1 MRIDSYNFSSVDLDN
16 LPINSDWDGRD
27 VSENLMHRIHAYP
40 AKFPAFITTKAIQY
54 AESKSI
60 HVETVA
66 DIFCGCGTVAY
77 ETVKANRHF
86 WGCDINPVATLIA
99 RTKSR
104 HYDNVRLATYYEQI
118 VKEFAIRIFDDSDAI
133 ANNERVKY
141 WFLQQQIEDLSKL
154 KQAIEIVVD
163 DETYRDFFLCA
174 FSNILKSCSRWLTK
188 SIKPQVDPNKKPHD
202 VMAAFAMQV
211 KMMQKANQ
219 VNEINGGL
227 ADIETTNC
235 LSKTV
240 EQPFVDLLVTSPPYV
255 TSYEYAD
262 LHQLSTLWLGYTDDY
277 RSFREGTIGSLYGE
291 NHLSEHL
298 KNLNHTGQDIVFKLY
313 AIDMSKCRS
322 VSQYYIDMQN
332 AVKKVYDLIR
342 PGGAT
347 LFVIGNTE
355 YKGVKIDNARH
366 LIETL
371 LDEGFEDVDVERR
384 KISNK
389 ILTPYRDSV
398 GKFTTD
404 KKSRKIYSEE
414 FIIFAKKPICQNN

>member
-1 MRIDSYNFSSVDLDN
+1 
-16 LPINSDWDGRD
+16 
-27 VSENLMHRIHAYP
+27 MHRIHAYP

-54 AESKSI
+54 AESQNIK
-60 HVETVA
+60 VDTVA

-77 ETVKANRHF
+77 ETVKAKRHF

-104 HYDNVRLATYYEQI
+104 HYDNARITRYFYDI
-118 VKEFAIRIFDDSDAI
+118 VFNFSIQVYDETDAI

-141 WFLQQQIEDLSKL
+141 WFFEEQIEDLSKL
-154 KQAIEIVVD
+154 KTAIESVVE
-163 DETYRDFFLCA
+163 DESYREFFLCA

-188 SIKPQVDPNKKPHD
+188 SIKPQVDPTKKPHD
-202 VMAAFAMQV
+202 VLDAFITQV
-211 KMMQKANQ
+211 KMMQKANME
-219 VNEINGGL
+219 NEIKDNL
-227 ADIETTNC
+227 ADIQTVNC
-235 LSKTV
+235 LTKAIDR
-240 EQPFVDLLVTSPPYV
+240 PFVDLLVTSPPYV

-277 RSFREGTIGSLYGE
+277 RSFRDGTIGSLHGTS
-291 NHLSEHL
+291 NFTEHL
-298 KNLNHTGQDIVFKLY
+298 KNLNHTGKNIVFKLY
-313 AIDMSKCRS
+313 SVDKTKCRS

-332 AVKKVYDLIR
+332 AVKKVYEMIK
-342 PGGAT
+342 PGGGV

-355 YKGVKIDNARH
+355 YKNVKIDNARH

-371 LDEGFEDVDVERR
+371 LNEGFERVEVERR

-389 ILTPYRDSV
+389 ILTPYRDAV

-404 KKSRKIYSEE
+404 NNSRKIYSEE
-414 FIIFAKKPICQNN
+414 FIIFGRKPSWERH

>member
-1 MRIDSYNFSSVDLDN
+1 MRVDSCNYSTVDLDT
-16 LPINSDWDGRD
+16 LPINHDWDGRD

-40 AKFPAFITTKAIQY
+40 AKFPAFITTKAIKY
-54 AESKSI
+54 AESKDI
-60 HVETVA
+60 HVNTVA

-77 ETVKANRHF
+77 ETVKAKRHF

-104 HYDNVRLATYYEQI
+104 HYDNNLLTFHYEQI
-118 VKEFAIRIFDDSDAI
+118 LNAFALQTFDETDAV
-133 ANNERVKY
+133 ANNERIKY
-141 WFLQQQIEDLSKL
+141 WFFQQQIEDLSKL
-154 KQAIEIVVD
+154 KQAIQTTVD
-163 DETYRDFFLCA
+163 EEAYREFFLCA

-188 SIKPQVDPNKKPHD
+188 SIKPQIDPIKKPHD
-202 VMAAFAMQV
+202 VLSAFGTQV
-211 KMMQKANQ
+211 KMMQKANM
-219 VNEINGGL
+219 VNEIDGGL

-240 EQPFVDLLVTSPPYV
+240 EHPFVDLLVTSPPYV

-262 LHQLSTLWLGYTDDY
+262 LHQLSTLWLGYTNDY
-277 RSFREGTIGSLYGE
+277 RTFREGTIGSLHRE
-291 NHLSEHL
+291 NHLQEHL
-298 KNLNHTGQDIVFKLY
+298 KNLNHTGQDIVYKLY
-313 AIDMSKCRS
+313 AIDKSKCRS

-332 AVKKVYDLIR
+332 AVKKVFELIR

-366 LIETL
+366 LVETL
-371 LDEGFEDVDVERR
+371 LDEGFEDVEVDRR

-389 ILTPYRDSV
+389 ILTPYRDAV

-404 KKSRKIYSEE
+404 KNSRKIYSEE
-414 FIIFAKKPICQNN
+414 FIIFAKKPLCQNN

>member
-1 MRIDSYNFSSVDLDN
+1 MRVDSYNYSTVDLDN

-54 AESKSI
+54 AESKA
-60 HVETVA
+60 VRVDTVA
-66 DIFCGCGTVAY
+66 DVFCGCGTVAY

-104 HYDNVRLATYYEQI
+104 HYDSERLTGYYETI
-118 VKEFAIRIFDDSDAI
+118 LKKFALQTFDESDTI

-141 WFLQQQIEDLSKL
+141 WFFQQQIEDLSKL
-154 KQAIEIVVD
+154 KQAIETAVD
-163 DETYRDFFLCA
+163 DETYREFFLCA

-188 SIKPQVDPNKKPHD
+188 SIKPQVDPKKKPHD

-211 KMMQKANQ
+211 KMMQKANM
-219 VNEINGGL
+219 VNEINDGL

-235 LSKTV
+235 LLKTV

-277 RSFREGTIGSLYGE
+277 RSFRDGTIGSLHGE
-291 NHLSEHL
+291 NHLSDHL
-298 KNLNHTGQDIVFKLY
+298 KHLNHIGQDIVFKLY
-313 AIDMSKCRS
+313 AIDKSKCRS

-332 AVKKVYDLIR
+332 AVKKVYELIR

-371 LDEGFEDVDVERR
+371 LDEGFESVEVERR

-404 KKSRKIYSEE
+404 KNSRKIYSEE
-414 FIIFAKKPICQNN
+414 FIIFAKKSLCQNN

>member
-1 MRIDSYNFSSVDLDN
+1 MRVTSDNYSSLDLDTI
-16 LPINSDWDGRD
+16 PINRDWDGRD

-54 AESKSI
+54 AESQGI
-60 HVETVA
+60 HVNTVA

-104 HYDNVRLATYYEQI
+104 HYDNERLSDYHKRILNA
-118 VKEFAIRIFDDSDAI
+118 FALQVFDETDAI
-133 ANNERVKY
+133 ANNERVRY
-141 WFLQQQIEDLSKL
+141 WFFQQQIEDLSKL
-154 KQAIEIVVD
+154 KQSISAVVD
-163 DETYRDFFLCA
+163 DETYQEFFLCA

-188 SIKPQVDPNKKPHD
+188 SIKPQVDPEKKPHEVLD
-202 VMAAFAMQV
+202 AFNAQV
-211 KMMQKANQ
+211 KMMLKANK
-219 VNEINGGL
+219 VNEINGEL
-227 ADIETTNC
+227 AFIETANC
-235 LSKTV
+235 LTKTV
-240 EQPFVDLLVTSPPYV
+240 DYPFVDLLITSPPYV

-262 LHQLSTLWLGYTDDY
+262 LHQLSTLWLGYADDY
-277 RSFREGTIGSLYGE
+277 RSFRNGTIGSLHGE
-291 NHLSEHL
+291 NHLHEHL
-298 KNLNHTGQDIVFKLY
+298 KNLNHTGRDIVFKLY
-313 AIDMSKCRS
+313 AIDKSKCRS
-322 VSQYYIDMQN
+322 VSQYYVDMQN
-332 AVKKVYDLIR
+332 AVTKVFELIK

-371 LDEGFEDVDVERR
+371 LVEGFEDVEVDRR

-389 ILTPYRDSV
+389 ILTPYRDAV

-404 KKSRKIYSEE
+404 KNSRKIYSEE
-414 FIIFAKKPICQNN
+414 FIIFAKKPSCQNN

>member
-1 MRIDSYNFSSVDLDN
+1 MIVTADNYSSVNLDA
-16 LPINSDWDGRD
+16 LPINEEWDGRD

-54 AESKSI
+54 AEAKAV
-60 HVETVA
+60 HVDTVA

-104 HYDNVRLATYYEQI
+104 HYDNERLAFYYEQI
-118 VKEFAIRIFDDSDAI
+118 VREFALQTFDGNNAI
-133 ANNERVKY
+133 ANNERIKY

-154 KQAIEIVVD
+154 KQSIEMVVD
-163 DETYRDFFLCA
+163 NDTYREFFLCA

-202 VMAAFAMQV
+202 VLEAFATQV
-211 KMMQKANQ
+211 KMMVKANQ
-219 VNEINGGL
+219 VNEINGGF

-240 EQPFVDLLVTSPPYV
+240 KQPFVDLLVTSPPYV

-277 RSFREGTIGSLYGE
+277 RSFRKGTIGSLHGE
-291 NHLSEHL
+291 NHLPDHL
-298 KNLNHTGQDIVFKLY
+298 NNLNHTGRDIVYKLY
-313 AIDMSKCRS
+313 AIDKSKCRS

-332 AVKKVYDLIR
+332 AVKKVYELIR

-366 LIETL
+366 LLEALI
-371 LDEGFEDVDVERR
+371 DEGFEDVEVERR

-389 ILTPYRDSV
+389 ILTPYRDEI

-404 KKSRKIYSEE
+404 KNCRKIYSEE
-414 FIIFAKKPICQNN
+414 FIIFAKKPLCQNN

>member
-1 MRIDSYNFSSVDLDN
+1 MRVTFNDYKTVDIDS
-16 LPINSDWDGRD
+16 LPINEEWDGRN
-27 VSENLMHRIHAYP
+27 VQENLMHRIHAYP
-40 AKFPAFITTKAIQY
+40 AKFPAFITTKAIEY
-54 AESKSI
+54 AESQNVAI
-60 HVETVA
+60 GTVA

-99 RTKSR
+99 RAKSH
-104 HYDNVRLATYYEQI
+104 HYDSEHLTNYYEQI
-118 VKEFAIRIFDDSDAI
+118 VEEFYIQSFNEDDAI

-141 WFLQQQIEDLSKL
+141 WFFQQQIEDLSKL
-154 KQAIEIVVD
+154 KRAIETTVD
-163 DETYRDFFLCA
+163 NETYRDFFLCA

-188 SIKPQVDPNKKPHD
+188 SIKPQLDPNKKPHD
-202 VMAAFAMQV
+202 VMEAFATQV
-211 KMMQKANQ
+211 KMMRKANL
-219 VNEINGGL
+219 VNEINEGL
-227 ADIETTNC
+227 AVIETTNC
-235 LSKTV
+235 LSKIV
-240 EQPFVDLLVTSPPYV
+240 EKPFVDLLVTSPPYV

-262 LHQLSTLWLGYTDDY
+262 LHQLSTLWLGYTNDY
-277 RSFREGTIGSLYGE
+277 RSFRDGTIGSLHGE
-291 NHLSEHL
+291 NHLPDHL
-298 KNLNHTGQDIVFKLY
+298 KHLNDTGKDIVLKLY
-313 AIDMSKCRS
+313 AIDKSKCRS

-332 AVKKVYDLIR
+332 TVKKAYELIC

-371 LDEGFEDVDVERR
+371 LDEGFENVEVERR

-404 KKSRKIYSEE
+404 KNSRKIYSEE
-414 FIIFAKKPICQNN
+414 FIIFAKKPLCLNN

>member
-1 MRIDSYNFSSVDLDN
+1 MVITKETYSTVELDT
-16 LPINSDWDGRD
+16 LPINDSWDGRD
-27 VSENLMHRIHAYP
+27 VHENLMHRIHAYP

-54 AESKSI
+54 AESNNVK
-60 HVETVA
+60 VDTVA

-99 RTKSR
+99 RTKSH
-104 HYDNVRLATYYEQI
+104 HYDDERIAQYYSDI
-118 VKEFAIRIFDDSDAI
+118 INTFALLPFDESDAA
-133 ANNERVKY
+133 ANNERINY
-141 WFLQQQIEDLSKL
+141 WFFQEQIEDLSRL
-154 KQAIEIVVD
+154 KHAIERVVE
-163 DETYRDFFLCA
+163 DETYREFFLCA

-188 SIKPQVDPNKKPHD
+188 SIKPQLDPNKKPHD
-202 VMAAFAMQV
+202 VMASFAKQV
-211 KMMQKANQ
+211 KMMQRANLE
-219 VNEINGGL
+219 NEIKGGL
-227 ADIETTNC
+227 AAIETTNC
-235 LSKTV
+235 LSMTV
-240 EQPFVDLLVTSPPYV
+240 KKSFVDLLVTSPPYV

-277 RSFREGTIGSLYGE
+277 RSFREGTIGSLHGE
-291 NHLSEHL
+291 NHLPDHL
-298 KNLNHTGQDIVFKLY
+298 KYLNHTGRDIVFKLY
-313 AIDMSKCRS
+313 AIDKSKCRS

-332 AVKKVYDLIR
+332 AVKKVYELIR

-371 LDEGFEDVDVERR
+371 LNEGFEGVEVERR

-404 KKSRKIYSEE
+404 KNSRKIYSEE
-414 FIIFAKKPICQNN
+414 FIIFAKKSLCQNN

>member
-1 MRIDSYNFSSVDLDN
+1 MRITADNYLSVNLDA
-16 LPINSDWDGRD
+16 LPINEDWDGRD
-27 VSENLMHRIHAYP
+27 VPESLMHRIHAYP

-54 AESKSI
+54 AESKNI
-60 HVETVA
+60 HVNMVA

-104 HYDNVRLATYYEQI
+104 HYDNERLSIYYERI
-118 VKEFAIRIFDDSDAI
+118 AMEFALQIFDEGDTI

-141 WFLQQQIEDLSKL
+141 WFFHQQIEDLSKL
-154 KQAIEIVVD
+154 KKAIESVVD
-163 DETYRDFFLCA
+163 DETYREFFLCA
-174 FSNILKSCSRWLTK
+174 FSNILKACSRWLTK
-188 SIKPQVDPNKKPHD
+188 SIKPQIDPQKKPHD
-202 VMAAFAMQV
+202 VMAAFATQV

-219 VNEINGGL
+219 VNEINGGV
-227 ADIETTNC
+227 AVIETTNS

-240 EQPFVDLLVTSPPYV
+240 DQPFVDLLVTSPPYV

-277 RSFREGTIGSLYGE
+277 RSFREGTIGSLHGE
-291 NHLSEHL
+291 NHLPDHL
-298 KNLNHTGQDIVFKLY
+298 KNLNHIGQDIVLKLY
-313 AIDMSKCRS
+313 AIDKSKCRS

-332 AVKKVYDLIR
+332 AVKKVYELIR

-355 YKGVKIDNARH
+355 YKGVKINNARH

-371 LDEGFEDVDVERR
+371 LDEGFEDVEVERR

-404 KKSRKIYSEE
+404 KNSRRIYSEE
-414 FIIFAKKPICQNN
+414 FIIFAKKPLCQNN

>member
-1 MRIDSYNFSSVDLDN
+1 MRVDSYNYTTVDLDT
-16 LPINSDWDGRD
+16 LPINNDWDGRD

-54 AESKSI
+54 AESKSV
-60 HVETVA
+60 HVGTVA

-104 HYDNVRLATYYEQI
+104 HYDNELIVNYYEQI
-118 VKEFAIRIFDDSDAI
+118 KKEFAMQIFNESDVI

-141 WFLQQQIEDLSKL
+141 WFFQQQIEDLSKL
-154 KQAIEIVVD
+154 KQSIETAVD
-163 DETYRDFFLCA
+163 DDTYREFFLCA
-174 FSNILKSCSRWLTK
+174 FSNILKPCSRWLTK
-188 SIKPQVDPNKKPHD
+188 SIKPQVDPNKKPRD
-202 VMAAFAMQV
+202 VMTAFIAQV
-211 KMMQKANQ
+211 KMMQKANL
-219 VNEINGGL
+219 VNEVDGGF

-235 LSKTV
+235 LSKKV
-240 EQPFVDLLVTSPPYV
+240 DQPFVDLLVTSPPYV

-277 RSFREGTIGSLYGE
+277 RSFREGTIGSLHGE
-291 NHLSEHL
+291 NHLSDLL
-298 KNLNHTGQDIVFKLY
+298 KNLNHTGQNIVFKLY
-313 AIDMSKCRS
+313 AIDKSKCRS
-322 VSQYYIDMQN
+322 VSQYYVDMQN
-332 AVKKVYDLIR
+332 AVKKVYELIR

-355 YKGVKIDNARH
+355 YKSVKIDNARH

-371 LDEGFEDVDVERR
+371 LEEGFEGVEVERR

-404 KKSRKIYSEE
+404 KNSRKIYSEE
-414 FIIFAKKPICQNN
+414 FIIFAKKPLCQKN

>member
-1 MRIDSYNFSSVDLDN
+1 MEVSIDNYSTVDLDN
-16 LPINSDWDGRD
+16 LAINDDWDGRD
-27 VSENLMHRIHAYP
+27 VHENLMHRIHAYP

-54 AESKSI
+54 AESKD
-60 HVETVA
+60 VKVDTVA

-77 ETVKANRHF
+77 ETVKASRRF

-104 HYDNVRLATYYEQI
+104 HYDDETIAHYFTEI
-118 VKEFAIRIFDDSDAI
+118 VNTFALLTFDASDTA
-133 ANNERVKY
+133 ANNERIKY
-141 WFLQQQIEDLSKL
+141 WFYQEQIEDLSRL
-154 KQAIEIVVD
+154 KHAIEQVVTE
-163 DETYRDFFLCA
+163 ETYREFFLCA
-174 FSNILKSCSRWLTK
+174 FSNILKSCSRWFTK
-188 SIKPQVDPNKKPHD
+188 SIKPQIDPNKKPRN
-202 VMAAFAMQV
+202 VLNAFYTQV
-211 KMMQKANQ
+211 KMMRKANAE
-219 VNEINGGL
+219 NEVKDSL
-227 ADIETTNC
+227 ADIHTANC
-235 LSKTV
+235 LTKTV
-240 EQPFVDLLVTSPPYV
+240 EHPFVDLLVTSPPYV

-277 RSFREGTIGSLYGE
+277 RTFREGTIGSLHGE
-291 NHLSEHL
+291 NHLEEHL
-298 KNLNHTGQDIVFKLY
+298 KKLNNTGQDIVFKLL
-313 AIDMSKCRS
+313 AVDRSKCRS

-332 AVKKVYDLIR
+332 AVKKVYELIR

-371 LDEGFEDVDVERR
+371 LNEGFEGVEVERR

-404 KKSRKIYSEE
+404 KNSRKIYSEE
-414 FIIFAKKPICQNN
+414 FIIFAKKPLCQNN

>member
-1 MRIDSYNFSSVDLDN
+1 MRITADNFLSVNLDA
-16 LPINSDWDGRD
+16 LPINEDWDGRD
-27 VSENLMHRIHAYP
+27 VPESLMHRIHAYP

-54 AESKSI
+54 AESKAI
-60 HVETVA
+60 HVDTVA
-66 DIFCGCGTVAY
+66 DVFCGCGTVAY

-104 HYDNVRLATYYEQI
+104 HYDNERLTTYYETI
-118 VKEFAIRIFDDSDAI
+118 LSEFALQTFDESDTI

-154 KQAIEIVVD
+154 KKAIETVVD
-163 DETYRDFFLCA
+163 DETYCEFFLCA
-174 FSNILKSCSRWLTK
+174 FSNILKACSRWLTK
-188 SIKPQVDPNKKPHD
+188 SIKPQVDPKKKPHD
-202 VMAAFAMQV
+202 VMAAFAIQV
-211 KMMQKANQ
+211 KMMQKANL
-219 VNEINGGL
+219 VNEINGSL
-227 ADIETTNC
+227 AVIETTNC
-235 LSKTV
+235 LSKVV

-277 RSFREGTIGSLYGE
+277 RSFREGTIGSLHGE
-291 NHLSEHL
+291 NHMTDHL
-298 KNLNHTGQDIVFKLY
+298 KYLNHTGQDIVFKLY
-313 AIDMSKCRS
+313 TIDKSKCRS

-332 AVKKVYDLIR
+332 AVKKVYELIR

-371 LDEGFEDVDVERR
+371 LNEGFEGVEVERR

-404 KKSRKIYSEE
+404 KNSRKIYSEE
-414 FIIFAKKPICQNN
+414 FIIFAKKPLCQNN

>member
-1 MRIDSYNFSSVDLDN
+1 MRVTFNDYKTVDIDS
-16 LPINSDWDGRD
+16 LPINEEWDGRN
-27 VSENLMHRIHAYP
+27 VQENLMHRIHAYP
-40 AKFPAFITTKAIQY
+40 AKFPAFITTKAIEY
-54 AESKSI
+54 AESQNVAI
-60 HVETVA
+60 GTVA

-99 RTKSR
+99 RTKSH
-104 HYDNVRLATYYEQI
+104 HYDSEHLTNYYEQI
-118 VKEFAIRIFDDSDAI
+118 VEKFYIQSFNEDDAI

-141 WFLQQQIEDLSKL
+141 WFFQQQIEDLSKL
-154 KQAIEIVVD
+154 KQAIETTVD
-163 DETYRDFFLCA
+163 NEIYRDFFLCA

-188 SIKPQVDPNKKPHD
+188 SIKPQLDPNKKPHD
-202 VMAAFAMQV
+202 VMEAFATQV
-211 KMMQKANQ
+211 KMMRKANL

-227 ADIETTNC
+227 AVIETTNC

-240 EQPFVDLLVTSPPYV
+240 DQPFVDLLVTSPPYV

-262 LHQLSTLWLGYTDDY
+262 LHQLSTLWLGYTNDY
-277 RSFREGTIGSLYGE
+277 RSFRNGTIGSLHGE
-291 NHLSEHL
+291 NHLPDHL
-298 KNLNHTGQDIVFKLY
+298 KHLNDTGKDIVLKLY
-313 AIDMSKCRS
+313 AIDKSKCRS

-332 AVKKVYDLIR
+332 TVKKAYELIR

-371 LDEGFEDVDVERR
+371 LDEGFENVEVERR

-404 KKSRKIYSEE
+404 KNSRKIYSEE
-414 FIIFAKKPICQNN
+414 FIIFAKKPLCQNN

>member
-1 MRIDSYNFSSVDLDN
+1 MIVTADNYSSVNLDA
-16 LPINSDWDGRD
+16 LPINEEWDGRD

-54 AESKSI
+54 AEAKAV
-60 HVETVA
+60 HVDTVA

-104 HYDNVRLATYYEQI
+104 HYDNERLAFYYEQI
-118 VKEFAIRIFDDSDAI
+118 VREFALQTFDGNNVI
-133 ANNERVKY
+133 ANNERIKY

-154 KQAIEIVVD
+154 KQSIEMVVD
-163 DETYRDFFLCA
+163 NDTYHEFFLCA

-202 VMAAFAMQV
+202 VLEAFATQV
-211 KMMQKANQ
+211 KMMVKANQ
-219 VNEINGGL
+219 VNEINGGF

-240 EQPFVDLLVTSPPYV
+240 KQPFVDLLVTSPPYV

-277 RSFREGTIGSLYGE
+277 RSFRKGTIGSLHGE
-291 NHLSEHL
+291 NHLPDHL
-298 KNLNHTGQDIVFKLY
+298 NNLNHTGRDIVYKLY
-313 AIDMSKCRS
+313 AIDKSKCRS

-332 AVKKVYDLIR
+332 AVKKVYELIR

-366 LIETL
+366 LLEALI
-371 LDEGFEDVDVERR
+371 DEGFEDVEVERR

-389 ILTPYRDSV
+389 ILTPYRDEI
-398 GKFTTD
+398 GKFTT
-404 KKSRKIYSEE
+404 E
-414 FIIFAKKPICQNN
+414 KPLCQNN

>member
-1 MRIDSYNFSSVDLDN
+1 MVITKETYSTVELDT
-16 LPINSDWDGRD
+16 LPINDSWDGRD
-27 VSENLMHRIHAYP
+27 VHENLMHRIHAYP

-54 AESKSI
+54 AESNNVK
-60 HVETVA
+60 VDTVA

-99 RTKSR
+99 RTKSH
-104 HYDNVRLATYYEQI
+104 HYYDERIAQYYSDI
-118 VKEFAIRIFDDSDAI
+118 INTFALLPFDESDAA
-133 ANNERVKY
+133 ANNERINY
-141 WFLQQQIEDLSKL
+141 WFFQEQIEDLSRL
-154 KQAIEIVVD
+154 KHAIERVVE
-163 DETYRDFFLCA
+163 DETYREFFLCA

-188 SIKPQVDPNKKPHD
+188 SIKPQLDPNKKPHD
-202 VMAAFAMQV
+202 VMASFAKQV
-211 KMMQKANQ
+211 KMMQRANLE
-219 VNEINGGL
+219 NEIKGGL
-227 ADIETTNC
+227 AAIETTNC

-240 EQPFVDLLVTSPPYV
+240 KKPFVDLLVTSPPYV

-277 RSFREGTIGSLYGE
+277 RSFREGTIGSLHGE
-291 NHLSEHL
+291 NHLPDHL
-298 KNLNHTGQDIVFKLY
+298 KNLNHTGRDIVFKLY
-313 AIDMSKCRS
+313 AIDKSKCRS

-332 AVKKVYDLIR
+332 AVKKVYELIR

-371 LDEGFEDVDVERR
+371 LNEGFEGVEVERR

-404 KKSRKIYSEE
+404 KNSRKIYSEE
-414 FIIFAKKPICQNN
+414 FIIFAKKSLCQKN

>member
-1 MRIDSYNFSSVDLDN
+1 MEVTKDNYSTIELDA
-16 LPINSDWDGRD
+16 LPINESWDGRD
-27 VSENLMHRIHAYP
+27 VHENLMHRIHAYP

-54 AESKSI
+54 AESQNI
-60 HVETVA
+60 NVETVA

-104 HYDNVRLATYYEQI
+104 HYDNKVLSSYFSEIVASYALQI
-118 VKEFAIRIFDDSDAI
+118 FNEEDAI
-133 ANNERVKY
+133 ANNERIKY
-141 WFLQQQIEDLSKL
+141 WFLPQQIEDLSKL
-154 KQAIEIVVD
+154 KQSIEEVVHD
-163 DETYRDFFLCA
+163 DCYKEFFLCA
-174 FSNILKSCSRWLTK
+174 FSNILKSCSKWLTK
-188 SIKPQVDPNKKPHD
+188 SIKPQIDPRKKPHD
-202 VMAAFAMQV
+202 VFGAFCTQV
-211 KMMQKANQ
+211 KMMQKANL
-219 VNEINGGL
+219 VNEIDDDL
-227 ADIETTNC
+227 AEIETTNC
-235 LSKTV
+235 LTKAV
-240 EQPFVDLLVTSPPYV
+240 EHPFVDLLVTSPPYV

-277 RSFREGTIGSLYGE
+277 RSFREGTIGSLHGE
-291 NHLSEHL
+291 NHLSNHL
-298 KNLNHTGQDIVFKLY
+298 KDLNHTGQDIVYKLY
-313 AIDMSKCRS
+313 AIDKSKCRS

-332 AVKKVYDLIR
+332 AVKKVYQLIR

-366 LIETL
+366 LLEAL
-371 LDEGFEDVDVERR
+371 LNEGFEDVEVERR

-389 ILTPYRDSV
+389 ILTPYRDAI

-404 KKSRKIYSEE
+404 KNSRKIYSEE
-414 FIIFAKKPICQNN
+414 FIIFSKKPLWQNN

>member
-1 MRIDSYNFSSVDLDN
+1 MRVNSNNYFSVDLDN
-16 LPINSDWDGRD
+16 LPINTEWDGRD

-40 AKFPAFITTKAIQY
+40 ARFPAFITTKAIKY
-54 AESKSI
+54 AESKGV
-60 HVETVA
+60 HVDTVA

-104 HYDNVRLATYYEQI
+104 YYDNERLATYYERI
-118 VKEFAIRIFDDSDAI
+118 EAEFALQAFDENDNI

-141 WFLQQQIEDLSKL
+141 WFFQQQIEDLCKL
-154 KQAIEIVVD
+154 KQAIESAIG
-163 DETYRDFFLCA
+163 DETYREFFLCA

-202 VMAAFAMQV
+202 VMEAFANQV
-211 KMMQKANQ
+211 RMMQKANLM
-219 VNEINGGL
+219 NEINGGL

-235 LSKTV
+235 LTKTV

-262 LHQLSTLWLGYTDDY
+262 LHQLSTLWLGYTCDY
-277 RSFREGTIGSLYGE
+277 RSFRKGTIGSVHGG
-291 NHLSEHL
+291 NHLHDHM
-298 KNLNHTGQDIVFKLY
+298 NCLNHTGQDIVYKLF
-313 AIDMSKCRS
+313 AIDKSKCRS

-332 AVKKVYDLIR
+332 AVKKVYELIR

-371 LDEGFEDVDVERR
+371 LDEGFEGVEVDRR

-389 ILTPYRDSV
+389 ILTPYRNSV

-404 KKSRKIYSEE
+404 KNSRKIYSEE
-414 FIIFAKKPICQNN
+414 FIIFAKKPLCQNS

>member
-1 MRIDSYNFSSVDLDN
+1 MRVTSDNYSTVDLDT

-40 AKFPAFITTKAIQY
+40 AKFPAFITTRAIQY
-54 AESKSI
+54 AESKAV
-60 HVETVA
+60 HVDTVA

-77 ETVKANRHF
+77 ETVKAKRHF

-104 HYDNVRLATYYEQI
+104 HYDDNCLASYYEEI
-118 VKEFAIRIFDDSDAI
+118 VNDFALQTFDPRDAI

-141 WFLQQQIEDLSKL
+141 WFPQQQIEDLSKL
-154 KQAIEIVVD
+154 KQAIETVVD
-163 DETYRDFFLCA
+163 DETYREFFLCA
-174 FSNILKSCSRWLTK
+174 FSNILKPCSRWLTK
-188 SIKPQVDPNKKPHD
+188 SIKPQVDPKKKPHN
-202 VMAAFAMQV
+202 VLSAFSTQV

-219 VNEINGGL
+219 VNEIDGGL

-235 LSKTV
+235 LTKAV
-240 EQPFVDLLVTSPPYV
+240 EHPFVDLLVTSPPYV

-277 RSFREGTIGSLYGE
+277 RTFRDGTIGSLHGE
-291 NHLSEHL
+291 NHLPEHL
-298 KNLNHTGQDIVFKLY
+298 KHLNHTGQGIVFKLY
-313 AIDMSKCRS
+313 TIDKSKCRS
-322 VSQYYIDMQN
+322 VSQYYIDMQD
-332 AVKKVYDLIR
+332 AVKKVYELIR

-366 LIETL
+366 LVESL
-371 LDEGFEDVDVERR
+371 LDEGFEDVEVERR

-404 KKSRKIYSEE
+404 KNSRKIYSEE
-414 FIIFAKKPICQNN
+414 FIIFAKKPLCQNN

>member
-1 MRIDSYNFSSVDLDN
+1 MEITIKNYSTIELDT
-16 LPINSDWDGRD
+16 LPINDSWDGRN
-27 VSENLMHRIHAYP
+27 VPENLMHRIHAYP

-54 AESKSI
+54 AESKQ
-60 HVETVA
+60 VKVDTVA

-104 HYDNVRLATYYEQI
+104 HYKNERLLDYHRRI
-118 VKEFAIRIFDDSDAI
+118 LCDFALQTFDEKDAI

-141 WFLQQQIEDLSKL
+141 WFFQQQIEDLSKL
-154 KQAIEIVVD
+154 KQSITTVID
-163 DETYRDFFLCA
+163 DETYREFFLCA

-188 SIKPQVDPNKKPHD
+188 SIKPQVDPNKNPREVLD
-202 VMAAFAMQV
+202 AFNTQV
-211 KMMQKANQ
+211 KMMLKANM
-219 VNEINGGL
+219 VNEINGEL
-227 ADIETTNC
+227 AEIETANC
-235 LSKTV
+235 LTKTV

-277 RSFREGTIGSLYGE
+277 RSFREGTIGSLHGD
-291 NHLSEHL
+291 NHLPDHL

-313 AIDMSKCRS
+313 AIDKSKCRS

-332 AVKKVYDLIR
+332 AVKKVYELIR

-371 LDEGFEDVDVERR
+371 LNEGFEGVEVERR

-404 KKSRKIYSEE
+404 KNSRKIYSEE
-414 FIIFAKKPICQNN
+414 FIIFAKKPLCQNN

>member
-1 MRIDSYNFSSVDLDN
+1 MIIDICNYSLVDLDN
-16 LPINSDWDGRD
+16 LPINIEWDGRD
-27 VSENLMHRIHAYP
+27 VSENMMHRIHAYP

-54 AESKSI
+54 AESKAI
-60 HVETVA
+60 HVDTVA

-104 HYDNVRLATYYEQI
+104 HYNNERLGNYYERI
-118 VKEFAIRIFDDSDAI
+118 IRAFAMQTFDENDTI

-141 WFLQQQIEDLSKL
+141 WFFQQQIEDLSKL
-154 KQAIEIVVD
+154 KQAIETAVD
-163 DETYRDFFLCA
+163 DETYREFFLCA

-188 SIKPQVDPNKKPHD
+188 SIKPQVDSKKKPHD
-202 VMAAFAMQV
+202 VMVAFAMQV
-211 KMMQKANQ
+211 KMMQKANL

-227 ADIETTNC
+227 AKIETINC

-277 RSFREGTIGSLYGE
+277 RSFREGTIGSLHGE
-291 NHLSEHL
+291 NHLPDHL
-298 KNLNHTGQDIVFKLY
+298 KNLNHTGQDIVFKLF
-313 AIDMSKCRS
+313 AIDKSKCRS

-332 AVKKVYDLIR
+332 AVKKVYELIR

-371 LDEGFEDVDVERR
+371 LDEGFDGVEVERR

-404 KKSRKIYSEE
+404 KNSRKIYSEE
-414 FIIFAKKPICQNN
+414 FIIFAKKPLCQNN

>member
-1 MRIDSYNFSSVDLDN
+1 MRVDPYNYSTIDLDS

-27 VSENLMHRIHAYP
+27 VSEDLMHRIHAYP

-54 AESKSI
+54 AESKAI
-60 HVETVA
+60 HVDTVA

-77 ETVKANRHF
+77 ESVKAKRHF

-104 HYDNVRLATYYEQI
+104 HYDNDRLSFYYDQI
-118 VKEFAIRIFDDSDAI
+118 VNSFAFQVFDSTDAI

-141 WFLQQQIEDLSKL
+141 WFFQQQIEDLSKL
-154 KQAIEIVVD
+154 KQAIATMVD
-163 DETYRDFFLCA
+163 DETYREFFLCA

-188 SIKPQVDPNKKPHD
+188 SIKPQVDPNKNPHD
-202 VMAAFAMQV
+202 VLVAFCDQV

-219 VNEINGGL
+219 VNEINSDL
-227 ADIETTNC
+227 AEIETANC
-235 LSKTV
+235 LSKKV
-240 EQPFVDLLVTSPPYV
+240 EYPFVDLLVTSPPYV

-277 RSFREGTIGSLYGE
+277 RTFREGTIGSLHGE

-298 KNLNHTGQDIVFKLY
+298 KNLNHTGRDIVFKLY
-313 AIDMSKCRS
+313 AIDKSKCRS
-322 VSQYYIDMQN
+322 VSQYYIDIQD
-332 AVKKVYDLIR
+332 AVKKVYELIK

-366 LIETL
+366 LVEAL
-371 LDEGFEDVDVERR
+371 LYEGFEEVEVERR
-384 KISNK
+384 KISHK
-389 ILTPYRDSV
+389 ILTPYRDAV

-404 KKSRKIYSEE
+404 KNSRKVYSEE
-414 FIIFAKKPICQNN
+414 FIIFAKKPLCPNN